1 MAREPKQLTTLDR
14 VREWVPLHR
23 WWSTGIVILVVA
35 AVVVPLVVVLGS
47 GSTPAR
53 ALPPT
58 RARTYLAFDACLL
71 TGAQGLAD
79 PAAGPVWAGMQD
91 ASLATHAKVSYLAVA
106 GPQTVGNAIPYANTL
121 LQRQC
126 NVIVGIGASQVDA
139 VNATATANKAAKF
152 VIVGGSSSA
161 PNVTVVAADPA
172 AQVRPSVA
180 HLTQGLVP

>member
-1 MAREPKQLTTLDR
+1 MARKKRPATR
-14 VREWVPLHR
+14 VERARAWVLAHR
-23 WWSTGIVILVVA
+23 WWSAGIVVLIVA
-35 AVVVPLVVVLGS
+35 AIVIPLVAVLQS
-47 GSTPAR
+47 GPAPAR

-79 PAAGPVWAGMQD
+79 PSVRPVWAGMQD

-126 NVIVGIGASQVDA
+126 NVIVGIGQSQVDA
-139 VNATATANKAAKF
+139 INQAAPANKTAKF
-152 VIVGGSSSA
+152 IVVGGSSGA
-161 PNVTVVAADPA
+161 PNVTTVAADRPA
-172 AQVRPSVA
+172 VAQ
-180 HLTQGLVP
+180 LITGLVH